1 MYRRPSVSTRYAP
14 SPRATKNG
22 SPPTAPNA
30 RTGELTPPGM
40 RASARS
46 KSDSATSSLVARA
59 YACAPA
65 NHRLDPG
72 PGKPRPL
79 PQVPLSRACH
89 AAEPLGGLARE
100 IGQHEVGAGA
110 LDRDQVLE
118 RDRVAVE
125 PAELRRRFHHGVLA
139 ADVERADG
147 DVERVAHRA
156 DDVEVGERRLHH
168 DHVGALGDVEGRLV
182 DGLPRVARVHLVA
195 AAIAELRRAFGG
207 VAEGTVQR
215 RGVLRRVS

>member
-1 MYRRPSVSTRYAP
+1 MRYAP

-46 KSDSATSSLVARA
+46 KSDSPTSSLVARA
-59 YACAPA
+59 CARAPA

-79 PQVPLSRACH
+79 PHVPLSRACH
-89 AAEPLGGLARE
+89 AAEPLGGFARQVR
-100 IGQHEVGAGA
+100 QHEVGARS
-110 LDRDQVLE
+110 LDRDQMFE

-125 PAELRRRFHHGVLA
+125 PAELRCRLHHGVLTA
-139 ADVERADG
+139 HVERGDG
-147 DVERVAHRA
+147 DV
-156 DDVEVGERRLHH
+156 
-168 DHVGALGDVEGRLV
+168 
-182 DGLPRVARVHLVA
+182 
-195 AAIAELRRAFGG
+195 
-207 VAEGTVQR
+207 
-215 RGVLRRVS
+215 